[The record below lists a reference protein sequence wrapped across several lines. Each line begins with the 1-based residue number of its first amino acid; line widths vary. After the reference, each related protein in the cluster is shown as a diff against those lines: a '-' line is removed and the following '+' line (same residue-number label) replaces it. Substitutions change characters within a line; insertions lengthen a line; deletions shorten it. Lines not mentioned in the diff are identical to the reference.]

1 MVLGPGQSTTV
12 TMQFMMHADMGGL
25 HNFRLHLPNN
35 DPTQSDRTLTVLSN
49 WVP

>member
-12 TMQFMMHADMGGL
+12 TMQFMMHGDMGGL

-35 DPTQSDRTLTVLSN
+35 DPTQADRTLTVLSN